1 MGALSSPPPLS
12 YIRRAS
18 DLRLGAEELW
28 WLWAFSLPAPFFAFQ
43 RATNPRG
50 RKSTGRGGAFASP
63 GSGITSSTSDVVFL
77 PSWLKFS
84 PDQTAGGAEEVT
96 ASKSWQNCSKI
107 PSRGAFLAT
116 NPLLNLGLSSSGGEG
131 SSSGVRMCH
140 DLIGNWCAF
149 CPLFPH
155 FWVQSCFWAASWPRL
170 SLLSSG
176 AASVRAVSPAAGGIF
191 PSQGIFLS
199 TLSFFSLS
207 LASQLLTL
215 QDPRAKFPPE
225 QARSLLPR
233 SLWLLPHNLCR
244 FPNLSPSFCSR
255 PLPSHAEAHA
265 EGGV

>member
-1 MGALSSPPPLS
+1 MAKLLQNLLQGGFP
-12 YIRRAS
+12 RC
-18 DLRLGAEELW
+18 E
-28 WLWAFSLPAPFFAFQ
+28 PA
-43 RATNPRG
+43 G
-50 RKSTGRGGAFASP
+50 
-63 GSGITSSTSDVVFL
+63 
-77 PSWLKFS
+77 KF
-84 PDQTAGGAEEVT
+84 GV
-96 ASKSWQNCSKI
+96 K
-107 PSRGAFLAT
+107 
-116 NPLLNLGLSSSGGEG
+116 LLGGEG
-131 SSSGVRMCH
+131 SSSGVTMCR
-140 DLIGNWCAF
+140 DLIGNRCVF

-176 AASVRAVSPAAGGIF
+176 AASVRTVSPAAGGIF

-215 QDPRAKFPPE
+215 QDPRAKFPLE

-244 FPNLSPSFCSR
+244 FPNVSPSFCSR

>member
-1 MGALSSPPPLS
+1 M
-12 YIRRAS
+12 
-18 DLRLGAEELW
+18 
-28 WLWAFSLPAPFFAFQ
+28 
-43 RATNPRG
+43 
-50 RKSTGRGGAFASP
+50 
-63 GSGITSSTSDVVFL
+63 
-77 PSWLKFS
+77 
-84 PDQTAGGAEEVT
+84 T
-96 ASKSWQNCSKI
+96 ASKSWQNRSKI
-107 PSRGAFLAT
+107 PSRGDFLAT
-116 NPLLNLGLSSSGGEG
+116 NPLVNLGLSSSGGEG
-131 SSSGVRMCH
+131 SSSGVMMCP

-191 PSQGIFLS
+191 PSRGIFLS
-199 TLSFFSLS
+199 TLRVFSLF

-225 QARSLLPR
+225 QARSLLPQ

-244 FPNLSPSFCSR
+244 FPNVSPSFCSR